1 MTWLTVKKWWAKA
14 SVWCRQ
20 HWRWLI
26 MFAVAMLAYCLGRK
40 NARGMLIQSKLALKQ
55 AEKESQII
63 EESYQKE
70 IKMREE
76 ARLKYNQGMNKLRV
90 DAEQKLE
97 KHEIEKKK
105 AVQAMLKEA
114 RNDPEALDKILEEQL
129 GIKKI

>member
-1 MTWLTVKKWWAKA
+1 
-14 SVWCRQ
+14 
-20 HWRWLI
+20 
-26 MFAVAMLAYCLGRK
+26 
-40 NARGMLIQSKLALKQ
+40 
-55 AEKESQII
+55 SQII

-76 ARLKYNQGMNKLRV
+76 ARVKYDQGMNKLRT
-90 DAEQKLE
+90 ELGQKLE

-114 RNDPEALDKILEEQL
+114 KNDPEALDKILEEQL